1 MCGCTRR
8 AFVFAA
14 LGAATATRAGA
25 ATRND
30 FVAAAFRMREQ
41 AVAAGDQAYGAVV
54 VRTDEI
60 VGWGPSRVRERGA
73 WACKADPQA
82 GGKRLVDRG
91 SFSNGGQNR
100 PRAESRERSRGL
112 PTPGA
117 VVVAVFQVAAEAQAM
132 ATLCPVDVVGELKGP
147 RMTILRNVDVSADL
161 HSAK

>member
-54 VRTDEI
+54 VRTGEI
-60 VGWGPSRVRERGA
+60 VGWGPSRVRERGE
-73 WACKADPQA
+73 WAGHAEREAMRDAQQ
-82 GGKRLVDRG
+82 RLARDDLSDCVMY
-91 SFSNGGQNR
+91 STSR
-100 PRAESRERSRGL
+100 PCGACERA
-112 PTPGA
+112 A
-117 VVVAVFQVAAEAQAM
+117 AQARLARM
-132 ATLCPVDVVGELKGP
+132 YYGPDATDAGVP
-147 RMTILRNVDVSADL
+147 R
-161 HSAK
+161 